1 MESFWIHIAM
11 VLFCH
16 IRVIMK
22 TYYTTEAVVRAK
34 KFLRTQCVFLWQ
46 HSRGIWLFKA
56 SLKIAKPRCV
66 LPPRK
71 PIKIF
76 VDIDHNSTN
85 SHWHAGQGR
94 QHLPTTTQ
102 KTVLLLLINSVCGW
116 GRFLL
121 INSFEFL
128 PAFGTKTRRTSK
140 KHLFSITAFRK
151 SIGMQLNDTWTLLH
165 VETNQMCRLKEKA

>member
-1 MESFWIHIAM
+1 MESFRIHIAM
-11 VLFCH
+11 VLFYH
-16 IRVIMK
+16 RSVIMK
-22 TYYTTEAVVRAK
+22 RPI
-34 KFLRTQCVFLWQ
+34 TQPKQLSEPKSVCVHNAFFFG
-46 HSRGIWLFKA
+46 SRGIWLFKA

-102 KTVLLLLINSVCGW
+102 KTVLLLLINSVCRW

-140 KHLFSITAFRK
+140 KHLFSITPFRK
-151 SIGMQLNDTWTLLH
+151 SIGMQLNDT
-165 VETNQMCRLKEKA
+165 